1 MSQFGSMKQAI
12 AYLRTS
18 TDKKQQNGV
27 NQDGFSF
34 DSQMAAIQKYINSQ
48 PDTILIAT
56 YSEQKSGFINERAE
70 LAKALEHVKS
80 LGNDAFIICSKIDR
94 LSRSAAFIIE
104 MSDKQ
109 VPFKIAEMPNASSFT
124 LHIMALVAQNE
135 RENIKSRVRDSMAS
149 AKLAGRQFGTPQPDK
164 CVALMAQANRNNAA
178 AFKNTILPIIKEIKD
193 VAKVETLAGIANI
206 LNIRGI
212 KTRTGKTW
220 YPATIKLYLD

>member
-1 MSQFGSMKQAI
+1 MIQFDSMKQAI

-18 TDKKQQNGV
+18 TDKKTQNGI

-48 PDTILIAT
+48 PDTHLVAT
-56 YSEQKSGFINERAE
+56 YAEQTSGFNNDRVE
-70 LAKALEHVKS
+70 LAKALDHVKS

-109 VPFKIAEMPNASSFT
+109 VPFVIAEMPNASSFT

-135 RENIKSRVRDSMAS
+135 RENIKSRVRESMA
-149 AKLAGRQFGTPQPDK
+149 AGKKAGRRYGTPQPTQ

-178 AFKNTILPIIKEIKD
+178 AYKNKILPIIKQIKE

-212 KTRTGKTW
+212 KTRTGKMW
-220 YPATIKLYLD
+220 HPATIKLYLD